1 MDLILIAA
9 PTRTL
14 GRLVA
19 RGAGLRHAPSA
30 MRSCS

>member
-9 PTRTL
+9 PTRAL
-14 GRLVA
+14 GRLVGLGA
-19 RGAGLRHAPSA
+19 RLRHAPSA